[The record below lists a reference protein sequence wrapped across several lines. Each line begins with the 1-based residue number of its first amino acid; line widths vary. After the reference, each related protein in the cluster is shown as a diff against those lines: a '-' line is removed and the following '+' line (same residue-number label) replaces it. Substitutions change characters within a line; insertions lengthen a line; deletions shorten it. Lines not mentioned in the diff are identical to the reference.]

1 MQFMISRDVFGV
13 TLHLTTLVK
22 KKKEKNQVN
31 ELQLEID

>member
-22 KKKEKNQVN
+22 KKKEKKPSKRTTT
-31 ELQLEID
+31 